1 MKKVKIL
8 CGGYGYTPPG
18 TRRVKTVYAGGT
30 VTVSDEEAMRLVALD
45 AAEVIEDYP
54 AAPVATPSNGEDGSG
69 AGDNIPGGDG
79 GSNKPEKATLD
90 PAQLDKLTVKQLT
103 ELAEKMGVDVSK
115 CKLKA
120 DYIAAITS
128 AEATPGPGTNPD
140 EGDQHGGDDGSGQ
153 TSNGGGSDED
163 TGGNA
168 DGGEDEGGDDQDD
181 DDTVQGGTPP
191 DLSVE
196 GPVE

>member
-30 VTVSDEEAMRLVALD
+30 VTVPDEEAMRLVALD
-45 AAEVIEDYP
+45 AAEVVEDYP

-69 AGDNIPGGDG
+69 AGDTIPSGDG
-79 GSNKPEKATLD
+79 GSNEPEKATLD

-128 AEATPGPGTNPD
+128 AEVTPGPDTDPD
-140 EGDQHGGDDGSGQ
+140 KGDQPGGNDGSGQ
-153 TSNGGGSDED
+153 TSGSED
-163 TGGNA
+163 
-168 DGGEDEGGDDQDD
+168 DDGDDQDD
-181 DDTVQGGTPP
+181 KDTVQGGTPP

>member
-30 VTVSDEEAMRLVALD
+30 VTVSDEEAVRLVALD

-54 AAPVATPSNGEDGSG
+54 AAPVATP
-69 AGDNIPGGDG
+69 
-79 GSNKPEKATLD
+79 
-90 PAQLDKLTVKQLT
+90 
-103 ELAEKMGVDVSK
+103 
-115 CKLKA
+115 
-120 DYIAAITS
+120 
-128 AEATPGPGTNPD
+128 
-140 EGDQHGGDDGSGQ
+140 
-153 TSNGGGSDED
+153 SNGGGSDED